1 MDTLKVNTIY
11 PAYMGEVN
19 KFGIGVPCVFVR
31 LAGCNIRCYKKTL
44 GILCDTPEALEMN
57 SGKEMSVESIFA
69 EVKKYDA
76 DVVCLTGGE
85 PLMQDVSKLLKVL
98 TGYGLSVVVE
108 TNGTRVVSSYRMP
121 GVSFVVDF
129 KLRSTGCEG
138 LMKYQYHQL
147 KDGDFI
153 KFVLYDREEYEQFK
167 KFINCESYSLIK
179 AKIAVGLFWGA
190 KIGYQELISWL
201 IADEVYDK
209 VYLNIQTH
217 KMAVLHDEKIG
228 ELQKLFIPKEL

>member
-44 GILCDTPEALEMN
+44 GVLCDTPEALEMH
-57 SGKEMSVESIFA
+57 SGKDMSAEDIFG

-76 DVVCLTGGE
+76 KIVCLTGGE
-85 PLMQDVSKLLKVL
+85 PLMQNVSGLLSIL
-98 TGYGLSVVVE
+98 TENGLSVVVE
-108 TNGTRVVSSYRMP
+108 TNGTRRVALYRMP
-121 GVSFVVDF
+121 GVSFVVDY
-129 KLRSTGCEG
+129 KSKSSGCEELMLNQYKG
-138 LMKYQYHQL
+138 LTE
-147 KDGDFI
+147 DDFL
-153 KFVLYDREEYEQFK
+153 KFVLYDRADYEYFK
-167 KFINCESYSLIK
+167 AFVLCKVCGFTE

-201 IADEVYDK
+201 IADEIYDR
-209 VYLNIQTH
+209 VYLNMQTH